1 MFWQP
6 GKAGGCETMT
16 YRPFHLFRWLMR
28 RSLLIIVISIIALNF
43 VDFGITLYGIF
54 FARTA
59 LEGNPFERLPLINL
73 VKLIGVP
80 AIGIACYFYASS
92 PQMEK
97 YRKTLSGVRIIFLVL
112 VMFYILN
119 IVNNVLVI
127 FFGYPGLFRVI

>member
-1 MFWQP
+1 
-6 GKAGGCETMT
+6 
-16 YRPFHLFRWLMR
+16 MR
-28 RSLLIIVISIIALNF
+28 RSILIIVISIIALNF
-43 VDFGITLYGIF
+43 VDFGITAYGIF

-80 AIGIACYFYASS
+80 ASVMVCYFSVSS
-92 PQMEK
+92 SQMEK
-97 YRKTLSGVRIIFLVL
+97 YKKTLKGVKIMFLVL
-112 VMFYILN
+112 LMFYILN